1 MAATDDGRSVF
12 QSVQG
17 SAKQVTTA
25 DAGNAGAGVF
35 SDATVSDGKDYTVT
49 FTGVNA
55 QGNNQYQVSDGTT
68 TSTANAQSDG
78 TIAAGKLTMRVT
90 GQPVAGDRFTVRQA
104 QNTAPDVF
112 AAGKDVIAALKAPA
126 SADAGADSARLLNA
140 LSTANVK
147 ITNAYDNILTVR
159 SSVGSRL
166 AELETLDASGAAQQ
180 LANQS
185 YLSQLQDL
193 DYAGAIS
200 EFTQRQT
207 NLQATQQTFARLQ
220 GINLFNY
227 LT

>member
-1 MAATDDGRSVF
+1 
-12 QSVQG
+12 
-17 SAKQVTTA
+17 
-25 DAGNAGAGVF
+25 
-35 SDATVSDGKDYTVT
+35 
-49 FTGVNA
+49 
-55 QGNNQYQVSDGTT
+55 
-68 TSTANAQSDG
+68 
-78 TIAAGKLTMRVT
+78 
-90 GQPVAGDRFTVRQA
+90 
-104 QNTAPDVF
+104 
-112 AAGKDVIAALKAPA
+112 
-126 SADAGADSARLLNA
+126 
-140 LSTANVK
+140 VK